1 MDRKYLTPPFDMS
14 EYIYGKRFV
23 VGGRDFEREDQ
34 EEEKKKLDDQK
45 KVEAL
50 TPKEKRW

>member
-14 EYIYGKRFV
+14 EYIHGTRFV

-34 EEEKKKLDDQK
+34 EEERKKQEELLKT
-45 KVEAL
+45 EAL
-50 TPKEKRW
+50 TPKEKR